1 MFIRILLEF
10 HCQKFFCKEKKNIVR
25 PMIFVRPMILMEF
38 EKKCF
43 VRTTQFQETR
53 KKIISYVLGF
63 SKVRS
68 EHQKFCVRIFIL
80 IVRSYYYFEQ
90 EIPSTNRSNCC
101 GLRAKLG
108 QKWPIGATTKNIK
121 LLSDKTLF
129 STFLPEFYL

>member
-1 MFIRILLEF
+1 MLCILCILLEF
-10 HCQKFFCKEKKNIVR
+10 HYQKFLCKEKKYQYRTYYDFCMNYDFSGIWKKKVS
-25 PMIFVRPMILMEF
+25 LQ
-38 EKKCF
+38 EKNCF
-43 VRTTQFQETR
+43 VLY
-53 KKIISYVLGF
+53 ILGF
-63 SKVRS
+63 SKVIRAPKILRKNFYFDRS
-68 EHQKFCVRIFIL
+68 F
-80 IVRSYYYFEQ
+80 RSYYYFEQ